1 MKLLITDI
9 HHGNGGGHVTYVL
22 GLLKGLKHECDI
34 TLAVPPTGRLYRRAS
49 EIDGIRVLPGLYTSR
64 PATMLK
70 EVMALRAFLLAERF
84 DVVHVNGGADHR
96 HVMFASLGMDERPA
110 IVWTK
115 HNTNPVSSLGHRLR
129 ARMGTHASIAVCDYV
144 ASQLQASAYGS
155 RPVCVVRNGI
165 DVQSLAPASAQE
177 KAQARLAMF
186 GDLPADTLVLGSI
199 GGTDH
204 NKGWHLLVQAASRL
218 PEAMRARIR
227 IVVAGDPPPAPLR
240 QVVADCGMA
249 SQVHFPGLVAD
260 IRGVLGACDVGFVLS
275 YREAASY
282 ASCETMAM
290 GLPALV
296 SDAGGL
302 PENVRHGVDGWVVP
316 AGDIGAL
323 EAVLRDMLTQPQ
335 SLGRMGVSAR
345 RRVESAFSIPQF
357 LQGTKAVYGTAL
369 AVARGAEV
377 PVSL

>member
-129 ARMGTHASIAVCDYV
+129 ARMGTHASIAVSDYV
-144 ASQLQASAYGS
+144 ATLLQTSSYAG

-165 DVQSLAPASAQE
+165 DVQALAPACAQE
-177 KAQARLAMF
+177 KEQARQAMF
-186 GDLPADTLVLGSI
+186 GDLPPDALVLGSI

-204 NKGWHLLVQAASRL
+204 NKGWHLLVEAASRL
-218 PEAMRARIR
+218 PEAMRSRIR
-227 IVVAGDPPPAPLR
+227 IVVAGDPPQAALR
-240 QVVADCGMA
+240 QLVADSGMA
-249 SQVHFPGLVAD
+249 GHVHFPGLVAD
-260 IRGVLGACDVGFVLS
+260 IRTVLGACDAGFVLS

-282 ASCETMAM
+282 ACYETMAM
-290 GLPALV
+290 GLPALL

-302 PENVRHGVDGWVVP
+302 PENLRHGVEGWVVP
-316 AGDIGAL
+316 VGNIAAL
-323 EAVLRDMLTQPQ
+323 EAVLRDMLAEPQ
-335 SLGRMGVSAR
+335 ALPQMGASAR
-345 RRVESAFSIPQF
+345 LRVESAFSVPQF